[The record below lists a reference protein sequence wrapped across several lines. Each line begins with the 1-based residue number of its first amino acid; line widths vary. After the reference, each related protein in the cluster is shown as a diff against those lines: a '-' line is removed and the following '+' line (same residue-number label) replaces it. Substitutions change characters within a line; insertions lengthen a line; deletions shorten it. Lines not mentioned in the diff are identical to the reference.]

1 MITINQEDD
10 KKHGRFFLEEDGFF
24 VGEMTYTW
32 AGESMIII
40 DHTGIEEGHNG
51 KGFGKQL
58 LMKVVEFARNRG
70 VKIIPL
76 CPFAKAS
83 FKKDTS
89 IQDVLK

>member
-1 MITINQEDD
+1 
-10 KKHGRFFLEEDGFF
+10 
-24 VGEMTYTW
+24 
-32 AGESMIII
+32 MIII

-76 CPFAKAS
+76 CPFVKAS
-83 FKKDTS
+83 FQKDTS